1 MFLAATFL
9 PATLPSLSDLKLEL
23 SQLVKYGASG
33 LATAS
38 ESTAV
43 GVLVAAEAGSK
54 FLWAEQISAG
64 VREGSFLPVT

>member
-1 MFLAATFL
+1 MAASFP
-9 PATLPSLSDLKLEL
+9 PATLPSLSNLKVEL

-38 ESTAV
+38 ESAAV
-43 GVLVAAEAGSK
+43 SVLVAAKAGSK
-54 FLWAEQISAG
+54 FLQAEQISAG